1 MDEQTLNRRWLLG
14 GMAAAGAAGIAAG
27 LAPREAAAAQAAQGA
42 QSPAGAG
49 DSQQPTLSTVRDKV
63 VYITGGSSGIGLGI
77 ARVMHEA
84 GAKVVIGN
92 LDDRQWAD
100 ALKHFPANDPR
111 LMTVVHDVMDK
122 DGWQRTADAIEQKF
136 GPVHVLI
143 NNAGVGLTQ
152 SASTG
157 SLNDWEWG
165 MGVNFWGPVYGVN
178 TFVPRMRAHGQ
189 GAHIVT
195 TTSTSGIVPNPSTG
209 IYSVS
214 KIAAVALMEQL
225 RNELRSTNIGT
236 TCFVPGNTTSN
247 LRDSE
252 DYRPDE
258 LRNEAAAAQAAGAG
272 GARGAAAGGANANP
286 NANAFA
292 AQSRAPAPAPSPYW
306 ARPQDPVVVGRVLL
320 DGILHNDLFVVL
332 QPEWRPGVEARAD
345 ALLESMV
352 PLQPMPESLGG
363 RDYTRTP
370 IYVQEI
376 AHRRATRR
384 REVPGI

>member
-1 MDEQTLNRRWLLG
+1 MDESTLNRRWLLG
-14 GMAAAGAAGIAAG
+14 GMAAAGAAGITGALASGEAGAAQPAAG
-27 LAPREAAAAQAAQGA
+27 APDAGTAQA
-42 QSPAGAG
+42 
-49 DSQQPTLSTVRDKV
+49 PTLTTVKDKV

-92 LDDRQWAD
+92 LDDKQWAD
-100 ALKHFPANDPR
+100 ALKHFPPGDPR
-111 LMTVVHDVMDK
+111 LMTVVHNVMDK
-122 DGWQRTADAIEQKF
+122 DGWQRTADAIEKKF
-136 GPVHVLI
+136 GPVHVLV
-143 NNAGVGLTQ
+143 NNAGVGLSQ
-152 SASTG
+152 SASAGT
-157 SLNDWEWG
+157 LNDWEWG

-195 TTSTSGIVPNPSTG
+195 TTSTSGIVPNPGTG
-209 IYSVS
+209 IYSVA

-225 RNELRSTNIGT
+225 RSELRSTNIGT

-247 LRDSE
+247 ISQSE
-252 DYRPDE
+252 SHRPE
-258 LRNEAAAAQAAGAG
+258 NLRNED
-272 GARGAAAGGANANP
+272 
-286 NANAFA
+286 
-292 AQSRAPAPAPSPYW
+292 APAPAGGAPRAAGAAPPRTPAPAPAATPYW
-306 ARPQDPVVVGRVLL
+306 SRPQDPLVVGRVLL

-332 QPEWRPGVEARAD
+332 QPEWRPGVEARAN

-352 PLQPMPESLGG
+352 PLQPMPESLNG

-376 AHRRATRR
+376 AHRRATRQR
-384 REVPGI
+384 NVSGI